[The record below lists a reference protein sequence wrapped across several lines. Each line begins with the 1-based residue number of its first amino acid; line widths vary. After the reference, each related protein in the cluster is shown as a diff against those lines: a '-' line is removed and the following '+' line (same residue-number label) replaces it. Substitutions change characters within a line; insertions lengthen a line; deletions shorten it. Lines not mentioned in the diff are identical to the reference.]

1 MRIMTHSR
9 RLDQRP
15 ISGARHFLAL
25 LMGLL
30 LAAQGQGPGCTPPPA
45 NNAPADQYQELRA
58 AMVKEQIEARG
69 ITDPAVLAAMN
80 QVPRHEFVPADV
92 RPLAYTDQPLPIGHG
107 QTISQ
112 PYIVAFM
119 TQALELKPGDKV
131 LEIGT
136 GSGYQAAVL
145 AEITPQVYSIEIICE
160 LSEKA
165 RHTLDRLGYTKV
177 ITKCGDGYQG
187 WPEHAPFNAVIVTA
201 APDHVPKP
209 LLDQLAMGGR
219 MVIPV
224 GDQYQELMRFTRTR
238 DGIKK
243 ETLLPVRFV
252 PMTGEAQK
260 PRK

>member
-1 MRIMTHSR
+1 MKMTLHSR
-9 RLDQRP
+9 CREQRR
-15 ISGARHFLAL
+15 ISGARLPLAL
-25 LMGLL
+25 AAGLL
-30 LAAQGQGPGCTPPPA
+30 LAAQGQGPGCTPPA
-45 NNAPADQYQELRA
+45 NNAGADRYQELRA
-58 AMVKEQIEARG
+58 AMVKDQIAARG

-80 QVPRHEFVPADV
+80 QIPRHEFVPADV
-92 RPLAYTDQPLPIGHG
+92 RALAYTDQPLPIGHG

-145 AEITPQVYSIEIICE
+145 AGIAAQVYSIEIICP
-160 LSEKA
+160 LSERA
-165 RHTLDRLGYTKV
+165 RETLYRLGYTRV
-177 ITKCGDGYQG
+177 TTKCGDGYQG
-187 WPEHAPFNAVIVTA
+187 WPQYAPFNAVIVTA
-201 APDHVPKP
+201 APDHVPQP

-224 GDQYQELMRFTRTR
+224 GDQYQELMRFTRAR
-238 DGIKK
+238 DGLKK

-260 PRK
+260 PGK